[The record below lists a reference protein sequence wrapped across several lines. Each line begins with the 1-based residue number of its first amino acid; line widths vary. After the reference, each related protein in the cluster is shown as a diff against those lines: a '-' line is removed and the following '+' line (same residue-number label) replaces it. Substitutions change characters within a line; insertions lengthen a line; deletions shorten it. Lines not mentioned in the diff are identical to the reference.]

1 MDLLTGN
8 PITLGLCGILV
19 GHSYHFLENIYP
31 SQQGGRHLMSTPTW
45 IANAF
50 GQLET
55 RKMTQNA
62 SGYSSV
68 PPGRATA
75 FSSQGNTAAKGFT
88 GKGYKLGTE

>member
-1 MDLLTGN
+1 MLTGN

-31 SQQGGRHLMSTPTW
+31 SQEGGRHLLSTPTW

-55 RKMTQNA
+55 RQMTQNA
-62 SGYSSV
+62 AGYTSV
-68 PPGRATA
+68 SGRAPA
-75 FSSQGNTAAKGFT
+75 QGSKASQPSSSGGFG